1 MKIKQ
6 YVSQVDKGVTKLKSL
21 FSNLQNVSDEKER
34 NRITSEIVRTDADV
48 LLFITKNG
56 DVFVISIC
64 IRWSWCR
71 QNLQTTQE
79 HGETETK
86 MKTHHEYPARITT
99 DNWLDLLAV
108 QKIDGRSI
116 NSLINEGAREVVKKK
131 QMELATYRKVRT
143 TIHTAVR
150 NI

>member
-1 MKIKQ
+1 
-6 YVSQVDKGVTKLKSL
+6 
-21 FSNLQNVSDEKER
+21 
-34 NRITSEIVRTDADV
+34 
-48 LLFITKNG
+48 
-56 DVFVISIC
+56 
-64 IRWSWCR
+64 
-71 QNLQTTQE
+71 
-79 HGETETK
+79 

-143 TIHTAVR
+143 TVR
-150 NI
+150 SHAQMF